1 MKDERK
7 ATSVVGV
14 WRELVVIGAVASS
27 AFGLGACDDKKTETT
42 EPSATA
48 AATVA
53 PTPPPMPPPSA
64 SAALDEA
71 PKKHELKDC
80 KPGKVVDFDGNT
92 ALEANIRLKL
102 TKPEGDIMVSDL
114 AKVRSVNVSQART
127 DELDVC
133 IYPHFTGLKELFL
146 GAGKLDDLSPIAG
159 LHNIESLRASLNHVA
174 DVKPLAQMTKMDRLD
189 LGHTM
194 ITDLTPLK
202 DMVGLTDLQIDDT
215 LVSDLTPLANCKNL
229 ERLSIQRTAVKSL
242 APLKEM
248 TKLKFLYVSGAPIED
263 KPVLSPLVAKGL
275 KIIDE

>member
-7 ATSVVGV
+7 ATSGVGV
-14 WRELVVIGAVASS
+14 WRELVVIGVVASG
-27 AFGLGACDDKKTETT
+27 AFSLAACDDKKTETT

-48 AATVA
+48 AATIA
-53 PTPPPMPPPSA
+53 PTPPPPPPSA
-64 SAALDEA
+64 SAAPEEA

-80 KPGKVVDFDGNT
+80 KPGKTVDFDGNT
-92 ALEANIRLKL
+92 ALEANVRLKL
-102 TKPEGDIMVSDL
+102 TKPEGDILVADL
-114 AKVRSVNVSQART
+114 AKVRSVNVSQAKT

-133 IYPHFTGLKELFL
+133 IYPHFTGLKELFI
-146 GAGKLDDLSPIAG
+146 GAGKLDDLTPIAG

-202 DMVGLTDLQIDDT
+202 DMAGLTDLQIDDT
-215 LVSDLTPLANCKNL
+215 LVSDLTPLADCKNL